1 MELQAGQ
8 ILGLFAIVAIVAVA
22 TARFSIWLSHRLD
35 ILDRPDPRKAH
46 REPVAYL
53 GGLGMLLAF
62 LFGLLALGI
71 TAPAFFMVM
80 KTPIIHA
87 SLGAIAI
94 FLVGFHDDV
103 RPVRAVMKLLLQT
116 AVASWMWW
124 GGLRVEALS
133 FIADGSQNLGVLLSY
148 GVTVGWYVVL
158 MNSFNLVDG
167 LDGLAGG
174 IALIGAAS
182 LVGICLVIE
191 PTNAIVL
198 GAFLA
203 ILTAGSAAG
212 FLVYNWHPARTFMG
226 DGGSLLLGFLLA
238 TSSLHASAKTTTVVA
253 LAVPLIALGL
263 PIFEIFFSFT
273 RRALKRQHP
282 FRPDR
287 RHLHHRLLDLGLD
300 QRRVVIFLLFV
311 TAFLGINSIILA
323 QAESRILFFNIVFLM
338 LGMVLLIENLKFL
351 EKKRHSRSDAPLPPV
366 AAPSVTAEAPSP
378 ATTRK
383 S

>member
-8 ILGLFAIVAIVAVA
+8 LLGLFAIVAIVAVA
-22 TARFSIWLSHRLD
+22 TTRFSIWLSHRLD

-62 LFGLLALGI
+62 LLGILALGL
-71 TAPAFFMVM
+71 TAPAFTMTM
-80 KTPIIHA
+80 KAPLVQVG
-87 SLGAIAI
+87 LGALAI
-94 FLVGFHDDV
+94 FLVGFYDDV
-103 RPVRAVMKLLLQT
+103 RPVRAVVKLLLQI

-191 PTNAIVL
+191 PTNAILL
-198 GAFLA
+198 GAYIA
-203 ILTAGSAAG
+203 ILTASAATG

-323 QAESRILFFNIVFLM
+323 QAESRILFFNIAFLM

-351 EKKRHSRSDAPLPPV
+351 EKRRQSRSEAPIAQVPQSSTP
-366 AAPSVTAEAPSP
+366 AEAPPP
-378 ATTRK
+378 AAAGK
-383 S
+383 P